1 MAPNRMTAYQNARAA
16 AKPQKGLTY
25 SELLMDN
32 IIGLD
37 NDYLSAGE
45 RLGQAFN
52 ADEIGFLKN
61 AGISAYEGAK
71 EVIAD
76 PIGAG
81 EELLFG
87 LYDSVANLATEDL
100 DARLK
105 RMYGVGYDEAS
116 EDQVTSAR

>member
-45 RLGQAFN
+45 RLGQQFN
-52 ADEIGFLKN
+52 AEEIGFLKN
-61 AGISAYEGAK
+61 AGISAY
-71 EVIAD
+71 
-76 PIGAG
+76 
-81 EELLFG
+81 
-87 LYDSVANLATEDL
+87 
-100 DARLK
+100 
-105 RMYGVGYDEAS
+105 
-116 EDQVTSAR
+116 